1 MSPTSPTR
9 WAAAD
14 RAASRATADRATA
27 DRAAANLMY
36 VRQLTIEAPRERV
49 FGAIGTLDGPRHW
62 WTTIVTGSTSPGD
75 ELRFGFAG
83 LDEQIVMRVSERREP
98 ALVAWSCVAHTRG
111 EEWTGTTVRFELA
124 ARGPHVCELDFRH
137 IGLAPDLVADG
148 WDHFLA
154 SLAAYAV
161 TGAGTPFGG

>member
-1 MSPTSPTR
+1 MSPPSPP
-9 WAAAD
+9 
-14 RAASRATADRATA
+14 S
-27 DRAAANLMY
+27 RAAANLMY
-36 VRQLTIEAPRERV
+36 VRQLTIEAPREHV
-49 FGAIGTLDGPRHW
+49 FRAIGTLDGPRHW
-62 WTTIVTGSTSPGD
+62 WTTTVTGSAALGD
-75 ELRFGFAG
+75 ELRFGFVG
-83 LDEQIVMRVSERREP
+83 LDEQIVMRVSEHREP

-124 ARGPHVCELDFRH
+124 ARGPHACELDFRH
-137 IGLAPDLVADG
+137 MGLPPGLVADG

>member
-1 MSPTSPTR
+1 MSPMTATSRATPNR
-9 WAAAD
+9 S
-14 RAASRATADRATA
+14 AASRATP
-27 DRAAANLMY
+27 NLMY
-36 VRQLTIEAPRERV
+36 ARQLTIDAPRERV
-49 FGAIGTLDGPRHW
+49 FEAIGTFDGPRHW
-62 WTTIVTGSTSPGD
+62 WTTIVTGSAALGD

-98 ALVAWSCVAHTRG
+98 ALVAWSCVAHTRA
-111 EEWTGTTVRFELA
+111 EEWTGTTVRFELS
-124 ARGPHVCELDFRH
+124 ARGPDACELDFRH
-137 IGLAPDLVADG
+137 IGLPPDLVADG